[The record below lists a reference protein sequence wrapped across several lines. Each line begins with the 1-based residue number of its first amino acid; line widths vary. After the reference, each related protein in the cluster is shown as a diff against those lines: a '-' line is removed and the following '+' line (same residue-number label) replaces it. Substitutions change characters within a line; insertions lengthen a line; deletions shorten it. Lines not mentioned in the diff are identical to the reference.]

1 MPSSVPSAVEKLNIS
16 EFSDSCGWNRRNV
29 RHELKRFWKLCF
41 LEFAHYF
48 YGFFL
53 SLLMIFSNRFRFG
66 CVPIHFSSWCYYQRN
81 ISSSCN
87 VMIHTKPVPT
97 YLPKLS
103 KMHSMR
109 FASLHALVFFC
120 RALWSALTHGPTWQV
135 LPGIGRKLWEISTW
149 KSSSSNNRHDMY
161 HFQGVCGTP

>member
-1 MPSSVPSAVEKLNIS
+1 MPSSVPSAVEKQNIS
-16 EFSDSCGWNRRNV
+16 EISDSCGWNRRNV

-48 YGFFL
+48 YGLLL

-103 KMHSMR
+103 KTHSMR
-109 FASLHALVFFC
+109 FASLHAMVFFC
-120 RALWSALTHGPTWQV
+120 HCALVGFDAWPNLTGVAWHWKKT
-135 LPGIGRKLWEISTW
+135 LRNINLEIFL
-149 KSSSSNNRHDMY
+149 K
-161 HFQGVCGTP
+161 